1 MKKLLAILSCLFVYG
16 TCQATEGVIYKYS
29 DKGTGETLSYT
40 NEKNADHFKTVEM
53 SSMDML
59 RLKGGV
65 YTKSQF
71 SYVNKL
77 GNRMNCITLMEGDF
91 LKAELTNKGWE
102 AVVQNKDGTKGQF
115 IFQGNASFIKTTT
128 NGYAFC
134 VNQS

>member
-1 MKKLLAILSCLFVYG
+1 M
-16 TCQATEGVIYKYS
+16 
-29 DKGTGETLSYT
+29 LSYT
-40 NEKNADHFKTVEM
+40 NEKKADHFKTVEI
-53 SSMDML
+53 SSLEML

-65 YTKSQF
+65 YTKNQF
-71 SYVNKL
+71 GYVNKL
-77 GNRMNCITLMEGDF
+77 GNRMNCITLMEGEF